1 MIENCSKEEMSLI
14 KQRESRHP
22 VTANSSRSATGSV
35 KSRRSTTEKRS
46 SVGDKPRSSHKEE
59 KDNSNAKPIISV
71 SVPKDEKKE
80 EEKQIKDKVETGN
93 KQRFVLYTISTTDS
107 LSLHRKI
114 TPRIDYDNQLKKKLL
129 FLISLLAMLSLNKYR
144 LGFQTVY
151 GQILCINMNKSL
163 VINNDLAYTNLHAI
177 LMEIIC

>member
-1 MIENCSKEEMSLI
+1 MI

-22 VTANSSRSATGSV
+22 VTAITANSSRSTTGSI

-46 SVGDKPRSSHKEE
+46 SVGDKPRSSHKED

-80 EEKQIKDKVETGN
+80 EEKQVKDKVETGN
-93 KQRFVLYTISTTDS
+93 KQRFVLHTVSTTDS

-114 TPRIDYDNQLKKKLL
+114 TPRIDNDYQFKKKKLP
-129 FLISLLAMLSLNKYR
+129 FLKSLLAMLSLNKYC
-144 LGFQTVY
+144 LDFQTVY
-151 GQILCINMNKSL
+151 GQICINMNKLL
-163 VINNDLAYTNLHAI
+163 VNNKFLAYTNLHAN